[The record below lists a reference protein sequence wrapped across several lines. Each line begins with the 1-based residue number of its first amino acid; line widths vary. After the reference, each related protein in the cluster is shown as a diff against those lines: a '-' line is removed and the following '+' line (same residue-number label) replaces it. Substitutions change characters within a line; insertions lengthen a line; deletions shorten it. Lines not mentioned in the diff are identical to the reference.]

1 MRFNRKAAQR
11 AIHLAWELDDA
22 RIIPFGL
29 AFQYEDSS
37 GTVRVGVRQR
47 ADTYF
52 RLRYKRHAYPHQ
64 DDMFSVRFSLA
75 ADWPSMRGFAY
86 IYADEL
92 RPALKPRSLKK
103 HELRKQ
109 ARDLRRMKQYG

>member
-11 AIHLAWELDDA
+11 AIKLASAHRDA
-22 RIIPFGL
+22 RVVPFGL
-29 AFQYEDSS
+29 AFQYEDSN
-37 GTVRVGVRQR
+37 GTLRVGVRQR

-52 RLRYKRHAYPHQ
+52 HLRYGYQAYPNQ
-64 DDMFSVRFSLA
+64 DDKYSVRFSLA
-75 ADWPSMRGFAY
+75 ADWPSMRGFGYKA
-86 IYADEL
+86 ADEL

-109 ARDLRRMKQYG
+109 ARDLRRMKQYD

>member
-11 AIHLAWELDDA
+11 AINLAKELGDS

-29 AFQYEDSS
+29 AFQYEDSG
-37 GTVRVGVRQR
+37 GTLRVGVRQR

-52 RLRYKRHAYPHQ
+52 SLRFKHHAFPHQ
-64 DDMFSVRFSLA
+64 DDRSSVRFSLA
-75 ADWPSMRGFAY
+75 ADWPSRRGFAY
-86 IYADEL
+86 IAADEL

-109 ARDLRRMKQYG
+109 ARELRRMKQYD